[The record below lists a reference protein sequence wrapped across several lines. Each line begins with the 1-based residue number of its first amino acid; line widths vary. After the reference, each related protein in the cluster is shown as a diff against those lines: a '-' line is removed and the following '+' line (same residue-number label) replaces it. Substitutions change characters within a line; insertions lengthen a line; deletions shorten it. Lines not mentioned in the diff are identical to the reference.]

1 MGCTQTPTEH
11 KPQTRPTSRDKYYSR
26 LFDHNPSQTDFVAKE
41 QTKEYGA
48 ILVFGYVR
56 QIIENKYLS
65 LIIAA
70 DIKDVI
76 HSFWGSW
83 IDISVGDIIDAKYES
98 NLYDMQRWH
107 KVTIVHHKLPQ
118 QPIPPLYPLPHL
130 TNLPWTLGGIQL
142 RKEAEQK
149 HHPLEGIVVRKYK
162 VSSTNKPCDD
172 CLYVMF
178 VLYIYLRMCTCNLL
192 KIMCVKK
199 KKK

>member
-70 DIKDVI
+70 DIKGEGIGYLWKKMLFVI
-76 HSFWGSW
+76 VW
-83 IDISVGDIIDAKYES
+83 IIIVVLQVKRCTNWQRQTRKAKY
-98 NLYDMQRWH
+98 
-107 KVTIVHHKLPQ
+107 V
-118 QPIPPLYPLPHL
+118 
-130 TNLPWTLGGIQL
+130 LGIELSGYFS
-142 RKEAEQK
+142 REMMR
-149 HHPLEGIVVRKYK
+149 VFVR
-162 VSSTNKPCDD
+162 T
-172 CLYVMF
+172 
-178 VLYIYLRMCTCNLL
+178 
-192 KIMCVKK
+192 CVKTIIGLLYREITNNL
-199 KKK
+199 